1 MNRARRRWLLIVLA
15 VVVFVAIFLSSVSG
29 FYIDLLWFREVHFS
43 SVFWSVYWSKIVL
56 GFLFGLLFFILLTV
70 NLFIVRRLTPKFRPF
85 SPEQE
90 IIERYRAALD
100 PYARYIIPLFA
111 AVIALFVGIAASAQ
125 WQTFLMWKSAGH
137 VAFGS
142 QFQDPVFHRD
152 PAFYIF
158 VLPFQK
164 YIQGW
169 LFSALVGVTVI
180 SAIAHYLSGGI
191 RLQTVGEKVT
201 PQVKAHLSVL
211 LGFIVLVKAWGYY
224 LGKFDLLV
232 SPRGVVTGAS
242 YTDVHAQLPAL
253 KLLVFIAIAC
263 ALLFLIN
270 IRFRGWALPG
280 FGIGL
285 LALTSIVA
293 GAVVPAVVQKLRVA
307 PQEFQKERPYIARN
321 IEATRFAFG
330 LSDVKTVNTSPTNDI
345 TLQQVQDNAPTV
357 SNIRLWA
364 PARLQQTY
372 ESLQRIQPY
381 YEFSDV
387 DVDRY
392 LVKSAG
398 AYDE

>member
-1 MNRARRRWLLIVLA
+1 M
-15 VVVFVAIFLSSVSG
+15 
-29 FYIDLLWFREVHFS
+29 
-43 SVFWSVYWSKIVL
+43 
-56 GFLFGLLFFILLTV
+56 FG
-70 NLFIVRRLTPKFRPF
+70 RPF

-125 WQTFLMWKSAGH
+125 WQTFLLWKSAGH

-242 YTDVHAQLPAL
+242 YTDVHAQLPAP
-253 KLLVFIAIAC
+253 KLLSFDVIAR
-263 ALLFLIN
+263 LLSRPRVILL
-270 IRFRGWALPG
+270 RG
-280 FGIGL
+280 FGDEDI
-285 LALTSIVA
+285 A
-293 GAVVPAVVQKLRVA
+293 AVLRRV
-307 PQEFQKERPYIARN
+307 
-321 IEATRFAFG
+321 
-330 LSDVKTVNTSPTNDI
+330 
-345 TLQQVQDNAPTV
+345 
-357 SNIRLWA
+357 
-364 PARLQQTY
+364 
-372 ESLQRIQPY
+372 
-381 YEFSDV
+381 
-387 DVDRY
+387 
-392 LVKSAG
+392 
-398 AYDE
+398 